1 VKWLAKKQLNM
12 NTVHKI
18 TRNFLTF
25 LIILVLTHKIEASAK
40 VFSDSIYRENIKTV
54 QLYRDGWKLSYP
66 IIELNEGLALIL
78 SFDDISSEVKNY
90 HYKIYHC
97 NSRWEESEIS
107 EYDFIDGYPQNQISD
122 YSFSFNTYVDYIHYV
137 LKLPNEDFK
146 FKISGNYVVMVYE
159 DFDESNV
166 IFTRRF
172 MVTENLSK
180 IDAELRRPILNM
192 YRECC
197 QEIFFTVNPGSFSIE
212 DPYNDI
218 ETIILQ
224 NGRWDNIK
232 ADMKPVFNRN
242 GILEYGDQMDNIFKG
257 GNEFRWFDTKS
268 TRYQSPYIKQTY
280 FKDNHFYADLFPE
293 EVKSDR
299 LYFYDE
305 DLNGKYY
312 IEVQEQENNETD
324 ADYIYINF
332 EFPFEQELFEGDLYL
347 TGNFSNWEHSDK
359 YKMSYDSESK
369 SYKNSL
375 LLKQGYYNYQY
386 VFLEDGSSVIDL
398 SATEGNHYETENDYI
413 VLIYYQGSNSR
424 YQRIIGHQIINSLH
438 KN

>member
-1 VKWLAKKQLNM
+1 M

-25 LIILVLTHKIEASAK
+25 LIILVLTQKIEASAK

>member
-25 LIILVLTHKIEASAK
+25 LIILVLTQKIEASAK

>member
-1 VKWLAKKQLNM
+1 M

-25 LIILVLTHKIEASAK
+25 LIILVLTQKIEASAK

-90 HYKIYHC
+90 HYKTYHC